1 LCFCGVM
8 LSNVQGRAK
17 RMYKSRGKIRRFLS
31 FFWNSISVLRRII
44 GNLLFLLLVI
54 FFIAIVFFDGGKKV
68 PDGAALILSPEG
80 NIVEQQTESMLA
92 SDIFG
97 DAAREETVLKDV
109 IDVIDFAADD
119 ERIEMLVLDLRKM
132 RKAGLSKLQSIGKA
146 LEHFSGSGKQIFA
159 FGDYFNQQ
167 QYYLAAHADR
177 LYLSPMGAV
186 MLHGFGLYRKYYKS
200 ALDKL
205 QIQFHVFKVGTYKS
219 ALEPVLRD
227 SMSDY
232 AKEANLAWL
241 TVLWDFYKADVASRR
256 GFRPQDLDDYINN
269 IADHLAAAEGDAALM
284 ALNLGLVDEL
294 KTRDEVRREL
304 IERLGPDK
312 DGLTFKQI
320 AFDQYLDHIRPDLM
334 ESHPARDKVGV
345 IVASGIIMDGEQ
357 PSGRIGGDTM
367 ADLLVRAREDE
378 NVKAVVI
385 RIDSGGGSATAAEVI
400 RREVE
405 LTRQAGKPVFA
416 SMGSMAASGGYWIA
430 APADQIWAT
439 PTTITGSI
447 GIFGAFPTFEKSL
460 KSLGI
465 TSDGVGT
472 TKLSDAFDPS
482 RPLNDLVAQSMN
494 QVIEHS
500 YRRFVQRVAEGRN
513 MQPEAVEKIAQGRV
527 WAGITAKD
535 LGLVDKIGNLQD
547 AVDAI
552 ANTADLT
559 DYEITYITQPLT
571 TRELL
576 IQRLN
581 RLLAGIFFALN
592 PADHP
597 ATRLY
602 DAVID
607 TEIDHVLR
615 ANDPVG
621 SYAYCL
627 SCNIQ

>member
-1 LCFCGVM
+1 
-8 LSNVQGRAK
+8 
-17 RMYKSRGKIRRFLS
+17 MYRPKGKIRRFLT
-31 FFWNSISVLRRII
+31 FFWNSISALRRIV
-44 GNLLFLLLVI
+44 GNLLFLLLII
-54 FFIAIVFFDGGKKV
+54 FFIAIAFFNSEEDV

-80 NIVEQQTESMLA
+80 NIVEQETDSMLA

-97 DAAREETVLKDV
+97 DAARQETLLKDV
-109 IDVIDFAADD
+109 IDVIDFARDD
-119 ERIEMLVLDLRKM
+119 ERIEVMVLDLRKM
-132 RKAGLSKLQSIGKA
+132 GKAGMSKLQSIGTA
-146 LEHFSGSGKQIFA
+146 LDRFRSSGKQIFA

-167 QYYLAAHADR
+167 QYYLAVHADK
-177 LYLSPMGAV
+177 LYLSPMGV
-186 MLHGFGLYRKYYKS
+186 IMLQGFGLYRKYFKT
-200 ALDKL
+200 ALEKL

-219 ALEPVLRD
+219 ALEPFLRD

-232 AKEANLAWL
+232 AKEANRAWL
-241 TVLWDFYKADVASRR
+241 SILWDFYKVEVASKR
-256 GFRPQDLDDYINN
+256 GFRPQDLDDFINN
-269 IADHLAAAEGDAALM
+269 TPVYLAKAKGDAALM

-294 KTRDEVRREL
+294 KTRDEVRQEL
-304 IERLGPDK
+304 IERLGQDE

-320 AFDQYLDHIRPDLM
+320 AFDQYLNRIRPDLM
-334 ESHPARDKVGV
+334 KSHPARDKVGI

-367 ADLLVRAREDE
+367 ANLLVRAREDE
-378 NVKAVVI
+378 NVKAVVV
-385 RIDSGGGSATAAEVI
+385 RIDSGGGSATASEVI
-400 RREVE
+400 SREIE
-405 LTRQAGKPVFA
+405 LTRQAGKPVYV
-416 SMGSMAASGGYWIA
+416 SMGSIAASGGYWIA

-482 RPLNDLVAQSMN
+482 RPLNDLLAQSMN
-494 QVIEHS
+494 QVIEQG

-513 MQPEAVEKIAQGRV
+513 MQPAAVEKIAQGRV

-535 LGLVDKIGNLQD
+535 LGLVDKIGSLQD

-552 ANTADLT
+552 AKKVNLT
-559 DYEITYITQPLT
+559 DYEISYITQPLT

-576 IQRLN
+576 IKRLN
-581 RLLAGIFFALN
+581 RLIIGIFAALS

-597 ATRLY
+597 AKRLY
-602 DAVID
+602 DTVID

-627 SCNIQ
+627 NCNIQ

>member
-1 LCFCGVM
+1 
-8 LSNVQGRAK
+8 
-17 RMYKSRGKIRRFLS
+17 MYKPKGKIRRFLS
-31 FFWNSISVLRRII
+31 FFWNSVSALRRIV
-44 GNLLFLLLVI
+44 GNLLFLLLII
-54 FFIAIVFFDGGKKV
+54 FFIAVVFLDRDPDV
-68 PDGAALILSPEG
+68 PDGAALILAPEG
-80 NIVEQQTESMLA
+80 NIVEQQTDSMLA

-97 DAAREETVLKDV
+97 DAARQETSLKDV
-109 IDVIDFAADD
+109 IDVIDFAKDD
-119 ERIEMLVLDLRKM
+119 ERIEVMVLDLRKM
-132 RKAGLSKLQSIGKA
+132 GKAGLSKLQSIGKA
-146 LEHFSGSGKQIFA
+146 LDRFSSRGKQIFA

-177 LYLSPMGAV
+177 LYLNPMGAI
-186 MLHGFGLYRKYYKS
+186 MLHGFGLYRKYYKT
-200 ALDKL
+200 ALEKL

-219 ALEPVLRD
+219 ALEPFTRD

-241 TVLWDFYKADVASRR
+241 NILWNFYKVEVASRR
-256 GFRPQDLDDYINN
+256 GFRPQDLDNFINN
-269 IADHLAAAEGDAALM
+269 LPDYLAETKGDAALM

-304 IERLGPDK
+304 IERLGKDE
-312 DGLTFKQI
+312 DGLTYKQI
-320 AFDQYLDHIRPDLM
+320 AFDQYLSAVRPALNK
-334 ESHPARDKVGV
+334 SHPAGDKVGI

-378 NVKAVVI
+378 SVRAVVV

-400 RREVE
+400 SREIE
-405 LTRQAGKPVFA
+405 LTRRSGKPVFV
-416 SMGSMAASGGYWIA
+416 SMGSIAASGGYWIA

-447 GIFGAFPTFEKSL
+447 GIFGAFPTFERSL

-494 QVIEHS
+494 QVIEQG

-513 MQPEAVEKIAQGRV
+513 MQPEAVEKIAEGRV

-535 LGLVDKIGNLQD
+535 LGLVDKIGSLQD

-552 ANTADLT
+552 AKKANLT
-559 DYEITYITQPLT
+559 DYEISYITQPLT

-576 IQRLN
+576 IKQLN
-581 RLLAGIFFALN
+581 QLRAGIFAALR

-597 ATRLY
+597 AKRLY
-602 DAVID
+602 DTVID

-615 ANDPVG
+615 ANDPAG
-621 SYAYCL
+621 LYAYCL
-627 SCNIQ
+627 NCNIQ

>member
-1 LCFCGVM
+1 
-8 LSNVQGRAK
+8 
-17 RMYKSRGKIRRFLS
+17 MYRPKGKIRRFLS
-31 FFWNSISVLRRII
+31 LFWNSVSALRRIV
-44 GNLLFLLLVI
+44 GNLLFLLLII
-54 FFIAIVFFDGGKKV
+54 FFIAIAFFDSGEDV
-68 PDGAALILSPEG
+68 PDGAALILSPQG

-97 DAAREETVLKDV
+97 DAAREETLLKDV
-109 IDVIDFAADD
+109 IDVIEFAKDD
-119 ERIEMLVLDLRKM
+119 ERIEVMVLDLRKM
-132 RKAGLSKLQSIGKA
+132 GKAGISKLQSIGTA
-146 LEHFSGSGKQIFA
+146 LNRFRSSGKQIFA

-167 QYYLAAHADR
+167 QYYLAAHADK
-177 LYLSPMGAV
+177 LYLSPMGV
-186 MLHGFGLYRKYYKS
+186 IMLHGFGLYRKYYKT
-200 ALDKL
+200 ALEKL

-219 ALEPVLRD
+219 ALEPFLRD

-241 TVLWDFYKADVASRR
+241 NVLWDFYKVDVASRR
-256 GFRPQDLDDYINN
+256 GFHPQDLDDLINN
-269 IADHLAAAEGDAALM
+269 LPDHLAQAQGDVALM

-294 KTRDEVRREL
+294 KTRDQVRQEL
-304 IERLGPDK
+304 IERLGQDK

-320 AFDQYLDHIRPDLM
+320 AFEQYLNRIRPALI
-334 ESHPARDKVGV
+334 ESHPARDKIGI

-378 NVKAVVI
+378 NIKAVVV
-385 RIDSGGGSATAAEVI
+385 RVDSGGGSATASEVI
-400 RREVE
+400 SREIE
-405 LTRQAGKPVFA
+405 LTRQAGKPVFV
-416 SMGSMAASGGYWIA
+416 SMGSVAASGGYWIA

-465 TSDGVGT
+465 TSDGIGT

-482 RPLNDLVAQSMN
+482 RPLNELVAQSMN
-494 QVIEHS
+494 LVIEKG

-513 MQPEAVEKIAQGRV
+513 MEPEAVEKIAQGRV
-527 WAGITAKD
+527 WAGIKAKD
-535 LGLVDKIGNLQD
+535 LGLVDKIGSLQD

-552 ANTADLT
+552 AETADLT

-576 IQRLN
+576 INRLN
-581 RLLAGIFFALN
+581 RLIGGIFTVLS

-597 ATRLY
+597 VKRLY
-602 DAVID
+602 DSVID
-607 TEIDHVLR
+607 TEMDQVLR
-615 ANDPVG
+615 ADDPVG

-627 SCNIQ
+627 NCNIQ

>member
-1 LCFCGVM
+1 
-8 LSNVQGRAK
+8 
-17 RMYKSRGKIRRFLS
+17 MYRPKGKIRRFLT
-31 FFWNSISVLRRII
+31 FFWNSISALRRIV
-44 GNLLFLLLVI
+44 GNLLFLLLII
-54 FFIAIVFFDGGKKV
+54 FFIAIAFFNSEEDV

-80 NIVEQQTESMLA
+80 NIVEQETDSMLA

-97 DAAREETVLKDV
+97 DAARQETLLKDV
-109 IDVIDFAADD
+109 IDVIDFARDD
-119 ERIEMLVLDLRKM
+119 ERIEVMVLDLRKM
-132 RKAGLSKLQSIGKA
+132 GKAGMSKLQSIGTA
-146 LEHFSGSGKQIFA
+146 LDRFRSSGKQIFA

-167 QYYLAAHADR
+167 QYYLAVHADK
-177 LYLSPMGAV
+177 LYLSPMGV
-186 MLHGFGLYRKYYKS
+186 IMLQGFGLYRKYFKT
-200 ALDKL
+200 ALEKL

-219 ALEPVLRD
+219 ALEPFLRD

-232 AKEANLAWL
+232 AKEANRAWL
-241 TVLWDFYKADVASRR
+241 SILWDFYKVEVASKR
-256 GFRPQDLDDYINN
+256 GFRPQDLDDFINN
-269 IADHLAAAEGDAALM
+269 TPVYLAKAKGDAALM

-294 KTRDEVRREL
+294 KTRDEVRQEL
-304 IERLGPDK
+304 IERLGQDE

-320 AFDQYLDHIRPDLM
+320 AFDQYLNCIRPDLM
-334 ESHPARDKVGV
+334 KSHPARDKVGI

-378 NVKAVVI
+378 NVKAVVV
-385 RIDSGGGSATAAEVI
+385 RIDSGGGSATASEVI
-400 RREVE
+400 SREIE
-405 LTRQAGKPVFA
+405 LTRQAGKPVYV
-416 SMGSMAASGGYWIA
+416 SMGSIAASGGYWIA

-482 RPLNDLVAQSMN
+482 RPLNDLLAQSMN
-494 QVIEHS
+494 QVIEQG

-513 MQPEAVEKIAQGRV
+513 MQPAAVEKIAQGRV

-535 LGLVDKIGNLQD
+535 LGLVDKIGSLQD

-552 ANTADLT
+552 AKKVNLT
-559 DYEITYITQPLT
+559 DYEISYITQPLT

-576 IQRLN
+576 IKRLN
-581 RLLAGIFFALN
+581 RLIIGIFAALS

-597 ATRLY
+597 AKRLY
-602 DAVID
+602 DTVID

-627 SCNIQ
+627 NCNIQ